1 MLCRYVVD
9 QLLDQYRLA
18 YSCTAEKSD
27 LTTLLIRAEKI
38 YDLDTG
44 LKHFLRRCL
53 ILECRCRSVDRPV
66 LDILRRVDL
75 IDRIT
80 QNVEHASERILSDR
94 HADRSARGDCLHT
107 AHKSVRRSHGDT
119 SDRIITQ
126 MLGRLNDKLTTVL

>member
-18 YSCTAEKSD
+18 YSCTAEESD
-27 LTTLLIRAEKI
+27 LTTLLIWAEKI

-53 ILECRCRSVDRPV
+53 ILECRSRSVNWPV
-66 LDILRRVDL
+66 LNILRSVDL

-80 QNVEHASERILSDR
+80 
-94 HADRSARGDCLHT
+94 
-107 AHKSVRRSHGDT
+107 
-119 SDRIITQ
+119 
-126 MLGRLNDKLTTVL
+126 